1 MNLKA
6 ALVTFVVA
14 VGMLAEVV
22 AAQYTNPTLPSPAA
36 PPAKSDKAP
45 VEHGSRPDPGA
56 VRPGNQDGD
65 QPSAAAGDLVR
76 DTKPRRVLGLPVNAA
91 LVIGGVLV
99 LLFVVAGV
107 AIPAARR
114 RERARGNGAYR

>member
-1 MNLKA
+1 MKLRIG
-6 ALVTFVVA
+6 LVTFAVA
-14 VGMLAEVV
+14 LGMLAEVIG
-22 AAQYTNPTLPSPAA
+22 AQSTNPALPSPTA

-65 QPSAAAGDLVR
+65 QPSASAGDLIR
-76 DTKPRRVLGLPVNAA
+76 DAKQRRIFGLPVNAA
-91 LVIGGVLV
+91 LVVAGVIV
-99 LLFVVAGV
+99 ALFVVAGV

-114 RERARGNGAYR
+114 RDRARGNGAYR

>member
-6 ALVTFVVA
+6 ALVTLVVA
-14 VGMLAEVV
+14 LGILTEVV
-22 AAQYTNPTLPSPAA
+22 AAQYANPTLTSPAP

-65 QPSAAAGDLVR
+65 QPSASAGDLVR
-76 DTKPRRVLGLPVNAA
+76 DGKDRRIFGLPVNAA
-91 LVIGGVLV
+91 LVIAGVLIA
-99 LLFVVAGV
+99 LFVVAGV

-114 RERARGNGAYR
+114 RDRARGNGAYR